1 MENGS
6 GVKYTCMQGSAD
18 ESKNPRY
25 LKKKFIP
32 TSLTMYLISVGKILR
47 KGRKATIFN
56 DAKVAHDIQKIFRL
70 SHLIS
75 TT

>member
-25 LKKKFIP
+25 LKKKFLP
-32 TSLTMYLISVGKILR
+32 TSLTMYLYFGW
-47 KGRKATIFN
+47 
-56 DAKVAHDIQKIFRL
+56 
-70 SHLIS
+70 
-75 TT
+75 